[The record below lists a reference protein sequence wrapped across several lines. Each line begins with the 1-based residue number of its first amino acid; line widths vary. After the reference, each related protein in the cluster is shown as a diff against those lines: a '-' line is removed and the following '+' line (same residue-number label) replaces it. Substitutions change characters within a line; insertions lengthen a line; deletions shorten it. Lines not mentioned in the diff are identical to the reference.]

1 MGVWYVWLIMDYWQ
15 SCGSSKINAD
25 LNSVGDSDWRDILH
39 LSCGALE
46 IDVSLEDGHLPVV
59 PGLGSLTAGG
69 SSAADAEVLIGESNW
84 AWDLDSLGLG
94 IANQLVGDLLDSV
107 KFVAAEGDSRSLE
120 LGVLNSLFLCVLVSH
135 SLVNINKYYMINLI
149 K

>member
-1 MGVWYVWLIMDYWQ
+1 M
-15 SCGSSKINAD
+15 
-25 LNSVGDSDWRDILH
+25 
-39 LSCGALE
+39 
-46 IDVSLEDGHLPVV
+46 
-59 PGLGSLTAGG
+59 
-69 SSAADAEVLIGESNW
+69 
-84 AWDLDSLGLG
+84 GLG